1 MGRMEKCHMITD
13 LKIIVKWWLMEVYEK
28 TSLFVKS
35 IYYKLLTEEKLR
47 EIQKEKEGKLEDID
61 ECLDVTLSEIVDD
74 YVKDLREEGWSE
86 EDIQSTVRDS
96 LGVDYVRK
104 EN

>member
-1 MGRMEKCHMITD
+1 MITD

>member
-1 MGRMEKCHMITD
+1 MITD
-13 LKIIVKWWLMEVYEK
+13 LRIIVKWWLAEVYEK

-35 IYYKLLTEEKLR
+35 IYYKLLTEEKLQ

-61 ECLDVTLSEIVDD
+61 ECLDVTLSEIVND
-74 YVKDLREEGWSE
+74 YVQDLREEGWNE
-86 EDIQSTVRDS
+86 EDIQSTVKDS